1 MNCSARS
8 RSSGTRR
15 AFLDLRTDT
24 MAAVVHR
31 VEPFLAKLIG
41 PFAMPK
47 AVSSFELTLKS
58 RLRHQTLTNWLY
70 GELRSAILEGRLAP
84 DARLPS
90 SRDFAEQY
98 GLSRGTV
105 VSVLER
111 LQAEG
116 YVSSRV
122 GFGTW
127 VNRVETPR
135 PARPSTATPAYIRRV
150 IAAHKPSQPWIDHA
164 FAGGIRPFR
173 IGVPAIN
180 EFPSEVWG
188 RIGANRARHFR
199 SWLKKEA
206 DRRGYGP
213 LRDAIAEYLRTS
225 RGVRCTAEQIVI
237 VSGIQQAL
245 DLLVR
250 LLLKKGDRIW
260 MEDPGYFGSRIAFDN
275 AGARM
280 VAVPVDDEGLSVSA
294 GIKNCPDA
302 KGAYVT
308 PAHQFPLGVT
318 MSLERRMA
326 LLRWASRTGAFVI
339 EDDYDSEYRFEG
351 PPVPALQ
358 SLDNHSSVIF
368 IGSFS
373 KMLFPAL
380 RVGYVVLPVPLIDSF
395 VGFRYRTDFKNSSFD
410 HAVLC
415 DFIVDGHLARHLRRM
430 RNLYAERLATLMDGA
445 KQHLGGLLEISNVR
459 AGLYTIGYLKNEM
472 TSRQA
477 EKLAAARGL
486 EVLGVDRCTL
496 RRPDPNALLLGF
508 GGFSD
513 LAIRQG
519 LMRLAKALS

>member
-1 MNCSARS
+1 
-8 RSSGTRR
+8 
-15 AFLDLRTDT
+15 
-24 MAAVVHR
+24 
-31 VEPFLAKLIG
+31 
-41 PFAMPK
+41 MPK
-47 AVSSFELTLKS
+47 AISSFELTLTLKG
-58 RLRHQTLTNWLY
+58 RPRHQTLTNWLY
-70 GELRSAILEGRLAP
+70 GELRSAILEGRLAAG
-84 DARLPS
+84 ARLPS
-90 SRDFAEQY
+90 SRDFARQY
-98 GLSRGTV
+98 ELSRGTV
-105 VSVLER
+105 VSVVER

-116 YVSSRV
+116 YVTSRV

-127 VNRVETPR
+127 VNRVEAPR
-135 PARPSTATPAYIRRV
+135 PARPTTTTPAYIRRV
-150 IAAHKPSQPWIDHA
+150 VSTYKRSQPWVDLA
-164 FAGGIRPFR
+164 FVEGIRPFR
-173 IGVPAIN
+173 IGAPAIN

-188 RIGANRARHFR
+188 RVAADRARRFR

-206 DRRGYGP
+206 DRRGYRP

-225 RGVRCTAEQIVI
+225 RAVRCTADQIVI

-245 DLLVR
+245 DLLAR

-260 MEDPGYFGSRIAFDN
+260 IEDPGYFGARIAFDN
-275 AGARM
+275 AEARI

-294 GIKNCPDA
+294 GTKISPDA

-326 LLRWASRTGAFVI
+326 LLSWAARVDAFVI

-373 KMLFPAL
+373 KTLFPAL
-380 RVGYVVLPVPLIDSF
+380 RVGYVVLPSPLIDF
-395 VGFRYRTDFKNSSFD
+395 FLGFRYRTDFRNSSFD
-410 HAVLC
+410 QAVLC
-415 DFIVDGHLARHLRRM
+415 DFIVDGHFARHLRRM
-430 RNLYAERLATLMDGA
+430 RNLYAERLATLMEGA

-459 AGLYTIGYLKNEM
+459 AGLYTIGYLKNKM

-477 EKLAAARGL
+477 EILAVAQGI

-508 GGFSD
+508 GGFD
-513 LAIRQG
+513 ELAIRQG
-519 LMRLAKALS
+519 LIRLAKALS